1 VKITFV
7 NGELNTANSSH
18 SRVVFVN
25 GQLVTNLGA
34 TTVVETT
41 PAADP
46 PTGYTLTKNL
56 YVSAGNQAAAPF
68 FNFYTDAGG
77 TSELSP
83 DRTLYLDTR
92 YIFSRVSDATSHP
105 FYVSD
110 VGYESASTSDI
121 YLAGDGGRAAGISG
135 SQTLTLIFDGLTVTG
150 TLYYYC
156 TAHSNMIGQFNL
168 VAETPED
175 AGLTGLEKLSQ
186 DLLGQV
192 NVPLLLG
199 TLDELEIISLT

>member
-1 VKITFV
+1 MSIIFVNGQIHQKLTTNSKIAFV
-7 NGELNTANSSH
+7 NGEIA
-18 SRVVFVN
+18 
-25 GQLVTNLGA
+25 QNLGA
-34 TTVVETT
+34 TTVVATT
-41 PAADP
+41 PTASA
-46 PTGYTLTKNL
+46 PTGYTFTKNL
-56 YVSAGNQAAAPF
+56 YVSAGNQSAAPF
-68 FNFYTDAGG
+68 YNFYTDAGA

-150 TLYYYC
+150 TLHYYC

-199 TLDELEIISLT
+199 SLGELEIINLT

>member
-1 VKITFV
+1 MSIIFVNGVLHQKLTTNSQIVFV
-7 NGELNTANSSH
+7 NGE
-18 SRVVFVN
+18 VV
-25 GQLVTNLGA
+25 QDLGT

-41 PAADP
+41 PVVDA
-46 PTGYTLTKNL
+46 PTGYTFTKNL
-56 YVSAGNQAAAPF
+56 YVSAGNQAEAPF
-68 FNFYTDAGG
+68 YNFYTDADA

-92 YIFSRVSDATSHP
+92 YIFSRVGNAVSHP

-121 YLAGDGGRAAGISG
+121 YLAGDGSAAVGISG

-156 TAHSNMIGQFNL
+156 TSHSNMIGQFNL
-168 VAETPED
+168 VAETPAD

-186 DLLGQV
+186 DLLEQV

-199 TLDELEIISLT
+199 TLDELELVNLT